1 MKTIYVAE
9 DGREFEDKE
18 LCEDWEWCLQH
29 SSSPDEINKAKTE
42 LSGKICSLKRKL
54 LPVCFNDYCTRKQN
68 LKNAI
73 KNLRNSH
80 TEDLVR
86 HWEVC
91 VNAQKCALSYTKT
104 ELKEV
109 QNDLKHL
116 RRRMKWLHIKSL
128 FNKGLLFK
136 LD

>member
-18 LCEDWEWCLQH
+18 LCEDWEWCLHH

-42 LSGKICSLKRKL
+42 LSGKICSLKRYL
-54 LPVCFNDYCTRKQN
+54 LPICFTEYCNRKQY
-68 LKNAI
+68 LKTAI
-73 KNLRNSH
+73 KNFRNSH
-80 TEDLVR
+80 TEDKVR
-86 HWEVC
+86 YWEVC
-91 VNAQKCALSYTKT
+91 VNAQKRGLDHAKT